1 MSINLQKGQRVDLTK
16 GNAGLNKIYV
26 GLGWDPVQQAA
37 SGGGGGFLKG
47 LFGGG
52 GASAAREV
60 DCDASV
66 LMLKNDKIT
75 ANTDVI
81 YFGNLKSANG
91 AVAHSGDN
99 LTGAGDGDDEQVV
112 IELNSIPAEYNRLV
126 FVVNIYD
133 AKGRNQHFG
142 MIQNA
147 FIRVVNRSNNQELL
161 KYSLTD
167 NYANQTSLITG
178 EIYRHGDEWKFA
190 ATGTGTQAG
199 SLKEVIASYQ

>member
-26 GLGWDPVQQAA
+26 GLGWDPVKQAA

-52 GASAAREV
+52 GGAAAREV

-91 AVAHSGDN
+91 AVSHSGDN
-99 LTGAGDGDDEQVV
+99 LTGAGD
-112 IELNSIPAEYNRLV
+112 
-126 FVVNIYD
+126 
-133 AKGRNQHFG
+133 
-142 MIQNA
+142 
-147 FIRVVNRSNNQELL
+147 
-161 KYSLTD
+161 
-167 NYANQTSLITG
+167 
-178 EIYRHGDEWKFA
+178 W
-190 ATGTGTQAG
+190 
-199 SLKEVIASYQ
+199 